1 MGGLCNSVVGSRRAR
16 RCRSRS
22 QHWSREGA
30 HMASNP
36 EVIIARISAMG
47 SAADPDYRQVL
58 RCGRH
63 EMLSD
68 ERPAR
73 GGADAG
79 PMPFEYLL
87 AGLSACTSITLRMY
101 AERKGWNIGA
111 VAVSVALHQSKEG
124 TRSIERRVTL
134 SGVLG
139 EEQRAKLADI
149 CEKTPVTLVV
159 KSGISLRTTLAS
171 ADSAPPTP
179 R

>member
-1 MGGLCNSVVGSRRAR
+1 MPTQSEMVLAKC
-16 RCRSRS
+16 
-22 QHWSREGA
+22 
-30 HMASNP
+30 
-36 EVIIARISAMG
+36 SAT
-47 SAADPDYRQVL
+47 AAAQEPNYRQTL

-73 GGADAG
+73 GGGDAG

-87 AGLSACTSITLRMY
+87 AGLGACTSITLRMY
-101 AERKGWNIGA
+101 AERKGWNIGH
-111 VAVSVALHQSKEG
+111 VTVSVALHQGKEG
-124 TRSIERRVTL
+124 RTIERRVML
-134 SGVLG
+134 SAPLTA
-139 EEQRAKLADI
+139 EQRAKLSEI

-171 ADSAPPTP
+171 EESAPPTP

>member
-1 MGGLCNSVVGSRRAR
+1 MPPQTEMVLAKCTAT
-16 RCRSRS
+16 
-22 QHWSREGA
+22 
-30 HMASNP
+30 
-36 EVIIARISAMG
+36 
-47 SAADPDYRQVL
+47 AAAEDPNYRQSV

-63 EMLSD
+63 EMLAD

-101 AERKGWNIGA
+101 AERKGWNIGG
-111 VAVSVALHQSKEG
+111 VTVSVAVHQSKEG
-124 TRSIERRVTL
+124 ARNIERRVVL
-134 SGVLG
+134 SASLT
-139 EEQRAKLADI
+139 EEQRAKLSEI

>member
-1 MGGLCNSVVGSRRAR
+1 MPAQSEMVLAKCTAT
-16 RCRSRS
+16 
-22 QHWSREGA
+22 
-30 HMASNP
+30 
-36 EVIIARISAMG
+36 
-47 SAADPDYRQVL
+47 AAAEDPNYRQSL

-63 EMLSD
+63 EMLAD
-68 ERPAR
+68 ERPVR

-124 TRSIERRVTL
+124 VRSIERRVKL
-134 SGVLG
+134 SAPLTA
-139 EEQRAKLADI
+139 EQQAKLSDI

-171 ADSAPPTP
+171 ADSAAPTP